1 MFRELNREI
10 GIPNLIFNK
19 LSISGFGGY
28 SPRVRTPQ
36 QDPARPTNAR
46 PGIHRNPERTE
57 HAANHAREH
66 THGGHTHG
74 VADASVRA
82 IVAACAITTIVF
94 LAELIG
100 GWLSGSI
107 ALLADAMHMI
117 SDAAGLFIALIA
129 VVAGNRPANQTA
141 TFGYRRAEV
150 LAALVNAV
158 AVLFISAF
166 IVVEA
171 IRRLHSPDAVD
182 VPIMIAIAVIGLLA
196 NALSAWILSRHRHR
210 SLNVKGAYLHVLVDL
225 AGSVAVIAAGIVIQ
239 FTGFVFAD
247 VIASLVIAALVLP
260 RAWQLLSQSLRILLE
275 QVPDGFNADAVRPA
289 LLAVEGVV
297 DVHDVHLWSVDGTSV
312 LASAHLVVA
321 DGTATSTAAPRI
333 LENAQ
338 SALAQLGITHAT
350 IQIERPEHQ
359 LYDSICEN

>member
-1 MFRELNREI
+1 MED
-10 GIPNLIFNK
+10 
-19 LSISGFGGY
+19 
-28 SPRVRTPQ
+28 V
-36 QDPARPTNAR
+36 
-46 PGIHRNPERTE
+46 
-57 HAANHAREH
+57 ANHDVGHPHTGHAHSGHVDGH
-66 THGGHTHG
+66 THDGHTHG
-74 VADASVRA
+74 IADASARA

-129 VVAGNRPANQTA
+129 VIAGRRPANQTA
-141 TFGYRRAEV
+141 TFGYRRTEV
-150 LAALVNAV
+150 LAALLNAV

-171 IRRLHSPDAVD
+171 IRRLRTPGLID
-182 VPIMIAIAVIGLLA
+182 VRIMVVIALIGLVA

-225 AGSVAVIAAGIVIQ
+225 VGSVAVIAAGIVIH

-247 VIASLVIAALVLP
+247 VIASLTIAALVLP
-260 RAWQLLSQSLRILLE
+260 RAWQLLSQSLRVLLE
-275 QVPDGFNADAVRPA
+275 QVPDGFNVDAVRPA
-289 LLAVEGVV
+289 LLAVEGVA

-321 DGTATSTAAPRI
+321 DGAAATTAAPRM
-333 LENAQ
+333 LDNAQ
-338 SALAQLGITHAT
+338 LALARLGITHST
-350 IQIERPEHQ
+350 IQIECPEHW
-359 LYDSICEN
+359 LHESICEN

>member
-1 MFRELNREI
+1 MVATVA
-10 GIPNLIFNK
+10 
-19 LSISGFGGY
+19 
-28 SPRVRTPQ
+28 RVRTPQ
-36 QDPARPTNAR
+36 QDPVQHPARPADAR
-46 PGIHRNPERTE
+46 PDTHRNPERTQR
-57 HAANHAREH
+57 AAVSHDGEH

-82 IVAACAITTIVF
+82 IVAACAITTVVF

-129 VVAGNRPANQTA
+129 VVAGKRPANQTA

-166 IVVEA
+166 IVIEA
-171 IRRLHSPDAVD
+171 VRRLHSPDAVD

-225 AGSVAVIAAGIVIQ
+225 AGSVAVITAGIVIQ

-260 RAWQLLSQSLRILLE
+260 RAWELLSQSLRVLLE

-289 LLAVEGVV
+289 LLAVEDVV

-321 DGTATSTAAPRI
+321 DGAATSAATPRI

-338 SALAQLGITHAT
+338 FALAQLGITHAT

-359 LYDSICEN
+359 LYESIREN

>member
-1 MFRELNREI
+1 MVATVA
-10 GIPNLIFNK
+10 
-19 LSISGFGGY
+19 
-28 SPRVRTPQ
+28 RVRTPQ
-36 QDPARPTNAR
+36 QDPVQHPARPTDAR
-46 PGIHRNPERTE
+46 PDTHRNPERTQR
-57 HAANHAREH
+57 AAVSHDGE
-66 THGGHTHG
+66 HTHG

-82 IVAACAITTIVF
+82 IVAACAITTVVF

-129 VVAGNRPANQTA
+129 VVAGKRPANQTA

-166 IVVEA
+166 IVIEA
-171 IRRLHSPDAVD
+171 VRRLHSPDAVD

-225 AGSVAVIAAGIVIQ
+225 AGSVAVITAGIVIQ

-260 RAWQLLSQSLRILLE
+260 RAWELLSQSLRVLLE

-289 LLAVEGVV
+289 LLAVEDVV

-321 DGTATSTAAPRI
+321 DGAATSAATPRI

-338 SALAQLGITHAT
+338 FALAQLGITHAT

-359 LYDSICEN
+359 LYESICEN

>member
-1 MFRELNREI
+1 MVATVA
-10 GIPNLIFNK
+10 
-19 LSISGFGGY
+19 
-28 SPRVRTPQ
+28 RVRTPQ
-36 QDPARPTNAR
+36 QDPVQHPARPADAR
-46 PGIHRNPERTE
+46 PDTHRNPERTQR
-57 HAANHAREH
+57 AAVSHDGE
-66 THGGHTHG
+66 HTHG

-82 IVAACAITTIVF
+82 IVAACAITTVVF

-129 VVAGNRPANQTA
+129 VVAGKRPANQTA

-166 IVVEA
+166 IVIEA
-171 IRRLHSPDAVD
+171 VRRLHSPDAVD

-225 AGSVAVIAAGIVIQ
+225 AGSVAVITAGIVIQ

-260 RAWQLLSQSLRILLE
+260 RAWELLSQSLRVLLE

-289 LLAVEGVV
+289 LLAVEDVV

-321 DGTATSTAAPRI
+321 DGAATSAATPRI

-338 SALAQLGITHAT
+338 FALAQLGITHAT

-359 LYDSICEN
+359 LYESICEN

>member
-1 MFRELNREI
+1 MVATVA
-10 GIPNLIFNK
+10 
-19 LSISGFGGY
+19 
-28 SPRVRTPQ
+28 RVRTPQ
-36 QDPARPTNAR
+36 QDPVQHPARPTDAR
-46 PGIHRNPERTE
+46 PDTHRNPERTQR
-57 HAANHAREH
+57 AAVSHDGE
-66 THGGHTHG
+66 HTHG
-74 VADASVRA
+74 VADAPVRA
-82 IVAACAITTIVF
+82 IVAACAITTVVF

-129 VVAGNRPANQTA
+129 VVAGKRPANQTA

-166 IVVEA
+166 IVIEA
-171 IRRLHSPDAVD
+171 VRRLHSPDAVD

-225 AGSVAVIAAGIVIQ
+225 AGSVAVITAGIVIQ

-260 RAWQLLSQSLRILLE
+260 RAWQLLSQSLRVLLE

-289 LLAVEGVV
+289 LLAVEDVV

-321 DGTATSTAAPRI
+321 DGAATSAAAPRI

-338 SALAQLGITHAT
+338 FALAQLGITHAT

-359 LYDSICEN
+359 LYESICEN

>member
-1 MFRELNREI
+1 MVATVA
-10 GIPNLIFNK
+10 
-19 LSISGFGGY
+19 
-28 SPRVRTPQ
+28 RVRTPQ
-36 QDPARPTNAR
+36 QDPVQHPARPTDAR
-46 PGIHRNPERTE
+46 PDTHRNPERTQR
-57 HAANHAREH
+57 AAVSHDGE
-66 THGGHTHG
+66 HTHG
-74 VADASVRA
+74 VADAPVRA
-82 IVAACAITTIVF
+82 IVAACAITTVVF

-129 VVAGNRPANQTA
+129 VVAGKRPANQTA

-166 IVVEA
+166 IVIEA
-171 IRRLHSPDAVD
+171 VRRLHSPDAVD

-225 AGSVAVIAAGIVIQ
+225 AGSVAVITAGIVIQ

-260 RAWQLLSQSLRILLE
+260 RAWELLSQSLRVLLE

-289 LLAVEGVV
+289 LLAVEDVV

-321 DGTATSTAAPRI
+321 DGAATSAATPRI

-338 SALAQLGITHAT
+338 FALAQLGITHAT

-359 LYDSICEN
+359 LYESICEN

>member
-1 MFRELNREI
+1 MEDVANHDV
-10 GIPNLIFNK
+10 GHPH
-19 LSISGFGGY
+19 
-28 SPRVRTPQ
+28 
-36 QDPARPTNAR
+36 A
-46 PGIHRNPERTE
+46 E
-57 HAANHAREH
+57 HAHSGHVDGH
-66 THGGHTHG
+66 THDGHTHG
-74 VADASVRA
+74 IVDASARA

-129 VVAGNRPANQTA
+129 VIAGRRPANQTA
-141 TFGYRRAEV
+141 TFGYRRTEV
-150 LAALVNAV
+150 LAALLNAV

-171 IRRLHSPDAVD
+171 IRRLRTPGLID
-182 VPIMIAIAVIGLLA
+182 VRIMVVIALIGLVA

-225 AGSVAVIAAGIVIQ
+225 VGSVAVIAAGIVIH

-247 VIASLVIAALVLP
+247 VIASLTIAALVLP
-260 RAWQLLSQSLRILLE
+260 RAWQLLSQSLRVLLE
-275 QVPDGFNADAVRPA
+275 QVPDGFNVDAVRPA
-289 LLAVEGVV
+289 LLAVEGVA

-321 DGTATSTAAPRI
+321 DGAAATTAAPRM
-333 LENAQ
+333 LDNAQ
-338 SALAQLGITHAT
+338 FALARLGITHST
-350 IQIERPEHQ
+350 IQIECPEHW
-359 LYDSICEN
+359 LHESICEN

>member
-1 MFRELNREI
+1 MVATVA
-10 GIPNLIFNK
+10 
-19 LSISGFGGY
+19 
-28 SPRVRTPQ
+28 RVRTPQ
-36 QDPARPTNAR
+36 QDPVQHPARPADAR
-46 PGIHRNPERTE
+46 PDTHRNPERTQR
-57 HAANHAREH
+57 AAVSHDGEH

-82 IVAACAITTIVF
+82 IVAACAITTVVF

-129 VVAGNRPANQTA
+129 VVAGKRPANQTA

-166 IVVEA
+166 IVIEA
-171 IRRLHSPDAVD
+171 VRRLHSPDAVD

-225 AGSVAVIAAGIVIQ
+225 AGSVAVITAGIVIQ

-260 RAWQLLSQSLRILLE
+260 RAWQLLSQSLRVLLE

-289 LLAVEGVV
+289 LLAVEDVV

-321 DGTATSTAAPRI
+321 DGAATSAATPRI

-338 SALAQLGITHAT
+338 FALAQLGITHAT

-359 LYDSICEN
+359 LYESICEN

>member
-1 MFRELNREI
+1 MATVA
-10 GIPNLIFNK
+10 
-19 LSISGFGGY
+19 
-28 SPRVRTPQ
+28 RVRTQRQHASRRPK
-36 QDPARPTNAR
+36 ARRR
-46 PGIHRNPERTE
+46 PDEME
-57 HAANHAREH
+57 DVANHDVGHPHTGHAHSGHVDGH
-66 THGGHTHG
+66 THDGHTHG
-74 VADASVRA
+74 IADASARA

-129 VVAGNRPANQTA
+129 VIAGRRPANQTA
-141 TFGYRRAEV
+141 TFGYRRTEV
-150 LAALVNAV
+150 LAALLNAV

-171 IRRLHSPDAVD
+171 IRRLRTPGLID
-182 VPIMIAIAVIGLLA
+182 VRIMVVIALIGLVA

-225 AGSVAVIAAGIVIQ
+225 AGSVAVIAAGIVIH

-247 VIASLVIAALVLP
+247 VIASLIIAALVLP
-260 RAWQLLSQSLRILLE
+260 RAWQLLSQSLRVLLE

-289 LLAVEGVV
+289 LLSVEGVA

-321 DGTATSTAAPRI
+321 DGTAATTAAPRI
-333 LENAQ
+333 LDNAQ
-338 SALAQLGITHAT
+338 LALARLGITHST
-350 IQIERPEHQ
+350 IQIECPEHW
-359 LYDSICEN
+359 LHESICEN